1 MRDARDRAREQ
12 RPVRSD
18 ASRRLGLYVF
28 HDAIADLP
36 LHQLTDAALRA
47 WRKRLKPELTP
58 ATVQRLSSDLKA
70 ALNAFYVENR
80 KGLPA
85 DFAESVRIGLRTPPQ
100 DVPSEPK
107 SYQAQMLTD
116 EQVRAVVQ
124 AAMEQDEDGDF
135 ARLVLIMA
143 ATGARFAQVKRLRV
157 EDVQP
162 ELLRIMMP
170 ASRKGKAKRISYIA
184 VRVGRD
190 VLGALEPAIQGR
202 EPGEPLLCRWRHK
215 QISPTEWQRV
225 SRGPWYT
232 PSEMIRPWHAACAR
246 ADVPGKIP
254 YALRHSSIVRGIR
267 ANLPIRLV
275 AALHDTSVTMIE
287 RHYGRWITEGL
298 EELAAQ
304 AIIPIVQAAS
314 APAREDRMFEEAA

>member
-1 MRDARDRAREQ
+1 
-12 RPVRSD
+12 
-18 ASRRLGLYVF
+18 
-28 HDAIADLP
+28 
-36 LHQLTDAALRA
+36 
-47 WRKRLKPELTP
+47 
-58 ATVQRLSSDLKA
+58 VQRLSSDLKA

-85 DFAESVRIGLRTPPQ
+85 DFAETVRIGLRTPSQ
-100 DVPSEPK
+100 EVPAEPK

-116 EQVRAVVQ
+116 QQVRAIVR
-124 AAMEQDEDGDF
+124 AAMEQDEYGDF
-135 ARLVLIMA
+135 ARLVLVMA

-157 EDVQP
+157 EDVQS
-162 ELLRIMMP
+162 ELSRIMMP

-190 VLGALEPAIQGR
+190 VLDALEPAIRGR
-202 EPGEPLLCRWRHK
+202 EPGEPLLCRWRHI
-215 QISPTEWQRV
+215 QTSPTHWQRV

-232 PSEMIRPWHAACAR
+232 PSEMIRPWHSACAR
-246 ADVPGKIP
+246 AGVPGKIP
-254 YALRHSSIVRGIR
+254 YALRHSSIVRAIR
-267 ANLPIRLV
+267 INLPIRLV

-304 AIIPIVQAAS
+304 AIIPIIRAQSGLAGEGPVL
-314 APAREDRMFEEAA
+314 EAAA